1 VNTRNDIFQNSCQVF
16 HFSRL
21 ISQIKQLK
29 RKNESIKILSKSGY
43 KAGSIDRHS
52 PAANST
58 CFGLWFFY
66 KPATMKWGNISG
78 IAEWFAGMGIPLPGL
93 NAYLA
98 ASTEMAA
105 VILLPL
111 GLATR
116 LISIPLMF
124 TMVVAIVTVHLG
136 NGFEAGNNGFE
147 IPLYYFIMLTVL
159 LFSGPG
165 KYSIDKL
172 LSKKNN

>member
-1 VNTRNDIFQNSCQVF
+1 MKALKFYQNAATKLENLKDVPPLLI
-16 HFSRL
+16 RL
-21 ISQIKQLK
+21 VLAY
-29 RKNESIKILSKSGY
+29 G
-43 KAGSIDRHS
+43 
-52 PAANST
+52 
-58 CFGLWFFY
+58 FY
-66 KPATMKWGNISG
+66 GPATMKWGNISG
-78 IAEWFAGMGIPLPGL
+78 IAEWFAGMGIPFPGL

-116 LISIPLMF
+116 FISIPLLF

-147 IPLYYFIMLTVL
+147 IPLYYLIMLTVL
-159 LFSGPG
+159 LFTGPG
-165 KYSIDKL
+165 KFSIDNL
-172 LSKKNN
+172 LSKKIK